1 MTTLSPKKS
10 RSSVDTLR
18 STIFSI
24 LDAKIKYADFQLNN
38 YAKSLLKEGQTP
50 SRANNNDNLATIAN
64 EKIFSFIENS
74 SLQTTKLL
82 YLRANLNKWNCKK
95 ILYLLTQNLIKTMSL
110 EEIKEEIKEAFKEEV
125 H

>member
-1 MTTLSPKKS
+1 MTTLSPQKN
-10 RSSVDTLR
+10 RSTVDNLR
-18 STIFSI
+18 STVFSI
-24 LDAKIKYADFQLNN
+24 LDAKIKYADLQLSN

-50 SRANNNDNLATIAN
+50 SRPDAGGSTAAIAN
-64 EKIFSFIENS
+64 EKVFSFIENS

-95 ILYLLTQNLIKTMSL
+95 ILYLLTQNLIKSMSL
-110 EEIKEEIKEAFKEEV
+110 EEIKEEIKEVFKEEV

>member
-1 MTTLSPKKS
+1 MTTLSPKQS
-10 RSSVDTLR
+10 HSNVDNLR

-24 LDAKIKYADFQLNN
+24 LDAKIKNADLQLNN
-38 YAKSLLKEGQTP
+38 YAKSLLKKGQKP
-50 SRANNNDNLATIAN
+50 SRADASDNTAAIAD
-64 EKIFSFIENS
+64 EKVFSFIENS

-110 EEIKEEIKEAFKEEV
+110 DEIKEEIKEIFKEEV
-125 H
+125 R